1 MGAAAGLVAILAG
14 SVAGWAIMRFV
25 MKTGYGFEPA
35 SALAIVIGGALVT
48 LLAGLAFALRPL
60 AASPASIL
68 RARE

>member
-25 MKTGYGFEPA
+25 MKTSYGFEPV